1 MSDMRR
7 DAMLRTAV
15 LAGWAARPLDPQVLT
30 TAQCDTISKAAAGAA
45 LDLLA
50 EWRAQATGSTEE
62 SVLVELPRDNGFL
75 LVDPA
80 EVCSLWEID
89 TRLAYENGQLQTQ
102 IVLRSGVSLTASIPL
117 ADVRAALGI

>member
-45 LDLLA
+45 LDLLT
-50 EWRAQATGSTEE
+50 EWRSQETAEE
-62 SVLVELPRDNGFL
+62 SALVELPRDNGFL